1 MSLVREIPSPL
12 FRSLHSVAITFESHH
27 VSVFRSASHSQIR
40 NFQNHPYCCSPPSTS
55 PPSSRTRSPK
65 RTSRNSPGSPGA
77 GSAIARTLSPGLRSL
92 TFTKTS
98 SSTPRNQQ
106 RLNPSPASP
115 LQGRLRTTSAINSK
129 NPLLPPAR
137 PQRALRRRFLRPH
150 ARLSCSRYDVSGH
163 RGEVQEVAYPR
174 ARAGARALPSL
185 RLLLGMRLCL
195 RAGIGVSWGC
205 WEAEGGGGGT
215 ARKAGECWRVLA
227 WEGWVSF
234 CDRVRRVGG
243 LMDSG
248 LFFWAGE

>member
-1 MSLVREIPSPL
+1 M

-129 NPLLPPAR
+129 NPLLPPRAPAAR
-137 PQRALRRRFLRPH
+137 SPPP
-150 ARLSCSRYDVSGH
+150 LS
-163 RGEVQEVAYPR
+163 PP
-174 ARAGARALPSL
+174 ARALE
-185 RLLLGMRLCL
+185 LLEIRRQ
-195 RAGIGVSWGC
+195 RASWRGAGSGVPASASWSTRS
-205 WEAEGGGGGT
+205 A
-215 ARKAGECWRVLA
+215 
-227 WEGWVSF
+227 VSSSTTRYAIVSSSW
-234 CDRVRRVGG
+234 DWG
-243 LMDSG
+243 
-248 LFFWAGE
+248 